1 MKKARRA
8 RPRPPGRDDEAVE
21 AEDRGK
27 VVLFP
32 GHRACRSEVDNPLA
46 VGCRKSGRWLEFPFR
61 AERDAAGVE
70 ILWVRV
76 RTRGKDGRPRTVCEL
91 ELAWE
96 DVLRALAH
104 VGPTYED

>member
-1 MKKARRA
+1 MATEEKGKIVPFPERRTG
-8 RPRPPGRDDEAVE
+8 RPEA
-21 AEDRGK
+21 
-27 VVLFP
+27 
-32 GHRACRSEVDNPLA
+32 DNPLA

-61 AERDAAGVE
+61 AERDQAGVE

-96 DVLRALAH
+96 EVLKALAH
-104 VGPTYED
+104 VGPIYEG